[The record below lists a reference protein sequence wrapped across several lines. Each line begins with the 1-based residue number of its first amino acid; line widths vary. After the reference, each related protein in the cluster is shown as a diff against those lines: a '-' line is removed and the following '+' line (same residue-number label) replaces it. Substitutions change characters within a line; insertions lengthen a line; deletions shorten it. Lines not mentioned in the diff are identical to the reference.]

1 MNRLIWVIDS
11 PYSRAT
17 KWLLLKLHVSHADH
31 LLGWQNL
38 AHDPLLLAH
47 NPKQQVPTLLLE
59 DRTISDSL
67 LIALQFLPDEWHQT
81 VDAQLFRLADGD
93 FEAAIIFFFRANL
106 LEKNFSKNDSSE
118 FMRQAGETT
127 YRKSLDVLF
136 DTIQVSDIEQ
146 PINFGLVLV
155 FSTILACRHLA
166 NSLEVNTHRLN
177 ELQAL
182 SRLIETDKEYQHLVQ
197 HYFADSENALPF
209 YIGSEI
215 IPDC

>member
-17 KWLLLKLHVSHADH
+17 KWLLLTQHVSHADY
-31 LLGWQNL
+31 LLSWQNL
-38 AHDPLLLAH
+38 AQDPLLLAC

-93 FEAAIIFFFRANL
+93 FETAIIFFFRANL
-106 LEKNFSKNDSSE
+106 LEKNFGKNANSE

-136 DTIQVSDIEQ
+136 DTLLVSNTEQ
-146 PINFGLVLV
+146 PVNFGLVLV

-166 NSLEVNTHRLN
+166 NSHEVSTYRLN
-177 ELQAL
+177 GLQTL
-182 SRLIETDKEYQHLVQ
+182 SSLFEADKNYQHLAQ
-197 HYFADSENALPF
+197 HYCADSENALPF
-209 YIGSEI
+209 YIGREI
-215 IPDC
+215 IHDC